1 MNRTILFSPVG
12 GTDPISEYNLQEGAL
27 LHICRFYHPDNVYL
41 YMSKEI
47 LDNHNNDNRYLYCL
61 DKLAEQQNC
70 KFEYQIYERKNLTI
84 VQDFNYFYQ
93 DFSAVI
99 NEIVKTLDSSDRLL
113 FNISSGTP
121 AMKSALLVLGT
132 LLFNGKK
139 AELIQVSTPVKKM
152 NNHTHSQKYDVELLW
167 ESNIDNEPDT
177 PNRCS
182 EVQCQNLELIIKE
195 TVIEQH
201 LRAYNYSA
209 ALEVA
214 NTIGKDYTVKYL
226 KYLEA
231 ASLRNKLD
239 YKSSRNIFPKDKGF
253 NIFPVTDDKLIKYF
267 EYLQNLEI
275 KCKRK
280 EYADFIRA
288 ITPIILDLFVLI
300 FEKETGIKLDQYWY
314 DDHGVTKWE
323 LAKIDDTEIGTVL
336 QNNYP
341 SFSNAE
347 NNRNNTNFIKSDHIV
362 LLIKNFVENHELID
376 LVSNLRETEK
386 NIRNLAAHQI
396 VSIDDEKIKQKTQN
410 RSNKTGFSSDD
421 LCRMLEKLFNLSC
434 KSISSKDWQS
444 YDNMNDFIIE
454 KIKEKS

>member
-1 MNRTILFSPVG
+1 M
-12 GTDPISEYNLQEGAL
+12 
-27 LHICRFYHPDNVYL
+27 
-41 YMSKEI
+41 
-47 LDNHNNDNRYLYCL
+47 
-61 DKLAEQQNC
+61 
-70 KFEYQIYERKNLTI
+70 
-84 VQDFNYFYQ
+84 
-93 DFSAVI
+93 
-99 NEIVKTLDSSDRLL
+99 
-113 FNISSGTP
+113 
-121 AMKSALLVLGT
+121 
-132 LLFNGKK
+132 
-139 AELIQVSTPVKKM
+139 
-152 NNHTHSQKYDVELLW
+152 
-167 ESNIDNEPDT
+167 
-177 PNRCS
+177 
-182 EVQCQNLELIIKE
+182 
-195 TVIEQH
+195 
-201 LRAYNYSA
+201 
-209 ALEVA
+209 
-214 NTIGKDYTVKYL
+214 
-226 KYLEA
+226 
-231 ASLRNKLD
+231 
-239 YKSSRNIFPKDKGF
+239 
-253 NIFPVTDDKLIKYF
+253 
-267 EYLQNLEI
+267 QNLEI

-454 KIKEKS
+454 KIKDKS